1 MVLLVYAAI
10 CGIVNMEVIPDSLL
24 FAKVR
29 HIYISVCA
37 INNAHNMVMH
47 FFRYSIRA
55 SAPASTIRVIIMTDR
70 PIDRP
75 ISDYLV

>member
-29 HIYISVCA
+29 HMPVYV
-37 INNAHNMVMH
+37 INNALIYLYILFVCVTV
-47 FFRYSIRA
+47 SE
-55 SAPASTIRVIIMTDR
+55 PAHQQARLGS
-70 PIDRP
+70 
-75 ISDYLV
+75 

>member
-29 HIYISVCA
+29 HTYLYVQL
-37 INNAHNMVMH
+37 
-47 FFRYSIRA
+47 
-55 SAPASTIRVIIMTDR
+55 IMR
-70 PIDRP
+70 
-75 ISDYLV
+75 